1 MSLPPPAIKLLTK
14 LIDAIH
20 DNCIEEKEINQIRR
34 IINKCKRAKN
44 PPKSRP
50 SSPYILFYKE
60 QFPKL
65 RQNNEKIS
73 EVAKQIG
80 KLWRELTPAEKAK
93 YTKK

>member
-1 MSLPPPAIKLLTK
+1 MSLPLPAYRLLLK
-14 LIDAIH
+14 LIDGIH
-20 DNCIEEKEINQIRR
+20 ENCIEEKEMNQIHR

-50 SSPYILFYKE
+50 PSPYILFYKE
-60 QFPKL
+60 QFPNL
-65 RQNNEKIS
+65 RQNNEKVS

-80 KLWRELTPAEKAK
+80 RLWRNLTPAEKAK